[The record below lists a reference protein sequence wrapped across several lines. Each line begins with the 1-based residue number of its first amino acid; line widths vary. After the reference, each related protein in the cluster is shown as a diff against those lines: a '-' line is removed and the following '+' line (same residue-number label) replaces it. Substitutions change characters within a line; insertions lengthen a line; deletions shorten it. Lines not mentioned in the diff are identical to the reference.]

1 MQVFRPILAVAVVA
15 GTMAIANS
23 AVEARHYRHADLHA
37 AYACGP
43 VPPSPTF
50 IYPEANWEP
59 FFHRHLYRYGPV
71 LACIASA
78 ASTNVISVRY

>member
-1 MQVFRPILAVAVVA
+1 MQVFQPILAVAVVA
-15 GTMAIANS
+15 GALTSVNS
-23 AVEARHYRHADLHA
+23 AAEARHYREVEAYA

-59 FFHRHLYRYGPV
+59 FFRRHVYRYGPV
-71 LACIASA
+71 LACVASA
-78 ASTNVISVRY
+78 TTTNVISVRY